1 MKKSMIKPFLQD
13 LSKFEQIAPKI
24 LKKFRQIY
32 LRFIIYCSH
41 KGFYDRP
48 AFIIQAFH
56 AVFFFFYVREG
67 GRGGGGEGVDCG
79 GESTPI
85 NIREYFKNG

>member
-1 MKKSMIKPFLQD
+1 MMESFFAR
-13 LSKFEQIAPKI
+13 FEQIALNI

-41 KGFYDRP
+41 KGFYDRT
-48 AFIIQAFH
+48 AFIIQAYH
-56 AVFFFFYVREG
+56 AFFFLFFMW
-67 GRGGGGEGVDCG
+67 GRGGGGGTV
-79 GESTPI
+79 ESTPI